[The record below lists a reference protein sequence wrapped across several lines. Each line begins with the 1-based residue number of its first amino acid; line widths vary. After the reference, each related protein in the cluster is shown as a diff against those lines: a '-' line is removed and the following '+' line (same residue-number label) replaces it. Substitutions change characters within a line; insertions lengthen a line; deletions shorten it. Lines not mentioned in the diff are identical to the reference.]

1 MSSARSSH
9 ANSAES
15 LRGVLTQWDD
25 AKGYGF
31 VTPEGAGPTGRVFV
45 HIKAFGLRPRRPF
58 VGERLS
64 FRVGRDA
71 QGKSRA
77 QDVRSLEPKVVA
89 PAPSPPVPKVRD
101 TSRVLLLVPAF
112 ALLVLA
118 VQLAWGLPHGLWGF
132 YSAMSMATFIVYWL
146 DKRAARQGAW
156 RVPEKTLHLLS
167 LACGW
172 PGALLAQQLLRH
184 KSAKPEFLR
193 YYWLTVVLNL
203 TVFVLVLTPLGTQ
216 LWTRWGARL
225 PGA

>member
-1 MSSARSSH
+1 MSSAAPSSSSG
-9 ANSAES
+9 AQ
-15 LRGVLTQWDD
+15 RGVLTQWDD

-31 VTPEGAGPTGRVFV
+31 VTPEGAGPTARVFV

-77 QDVRSLEPKVVA
+77 LDVRSLEPRA
-89 PAPSPPVPKVRD
+89 TPVPPPRPAAPRVRD
-101 TSRVLLLVPAF
+101 SSRVLLLIPLF

-118 VQLAWGLPHGLWGF
+118 VQLVWGLPHGLWGF
-132 YSAMSMATFIVYWL
+132 YSAMSMASFIVCWL

-156 RVPEKTLHLLS
+156 RVPEKTLHLLA

-172 PGALLAQQLLRH
+172 PGALLGQQLLRH

-193 YYWLTVVLNL
+193 VYWLMVMLNL
-203 TVFVLVLTPLGTQ
+203 TVFVLVFTPLGTR
-216 LWTRWGARL
+216 LSMRWLAG
-225 PGA
+225 

>member
-1 MSSARSSH
+1 MSSSRTASSS
-9 ANSAES
+9 SAS
-15 LRGVLTQWDD
+15 PQRGVLTQWED

-31 VTPEGAGPTGRVFV
+31 VTPEGAGPTGRVFI

-77 QDVRSLEPKVVA
+77 IEVKSLEPRPAAA
-89 PAPSPPVPKVRD
+89 PPASPAAKARRTPD
-101 TSRVLLLVPAF
+101 ASRVLLLVPLF

-118 VQLAWGLPHGLWGF
+118 VQLVWGLPHGLWGF
-132 YSAMSMATFIVYWL
+132 YSAMSMASFIVYWL
-146 DKRAARQGAW
+146 DKRAAQQGGW
-156 RVPEKTLHLLS
+156 RVPEKTLHLLA

-193 YYWLTVVLNL
+193 VYWLMVALNL
-203 TVFVLVLTPLGTQ
+203 SVFVLVFTPLGTR
-216 LWTRWGARL
+216 LLAR
-225 PGA
+225 